1 MQNKKGFVTIY
12 LLQILAVCLLLSR
25 TMIGEITRYHGF
37 EENRQIF
44 REVNWLEVLAVNRI
58 KQKFR
63 SYREKDEVIYVNGY
77 RISFIYHNLTC
88 NLTISGNGVYRERWL
103 QYDDIDNEVID
114 YQ

>member
-1 MQNKKGFVTIY
+1 MQSKKGFVTIY
-12 LLQILAVCLLLSR
+12 LLQILAVCLLLSGM
-25 TMIGEITRYHGF
+25 MIGEITRYHGF
-37 EENRQIF
+37 EENRQSF

-63 SYREKDEVIYVNGY
+63 SYQEKNEVIYVNGY
-77 RISFIYHNLTC
+77 RISFIYQDLTC

-103 QYDDIDNEVID
+103 QYDDIDNEIID